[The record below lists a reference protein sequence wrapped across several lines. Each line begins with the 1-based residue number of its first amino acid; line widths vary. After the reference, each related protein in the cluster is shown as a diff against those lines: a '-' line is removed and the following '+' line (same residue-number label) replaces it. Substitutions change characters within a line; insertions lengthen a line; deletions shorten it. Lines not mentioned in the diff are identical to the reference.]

1 MARYTDSV
9 CRQCR
14 REGTKLFLKGDRC
27 YNEAKCAV
35 MKRHTPPGQHGQARA
50 RKASE
55 YGTQLR
61 EKQKCRRA
69 YGVLESQFRKYYDMA
84 TNMQG
89 VTGENMLC
97 LLERRLDNVVYRL
110 GLGASRA
117 QARQWIT
124 HGHILVDG
132 HKVDIPSYLVKPGQ
146 KISVLSK
153 SFDVEFFKGVR
164 EQGAD
169 KPIPK
174 WLELDGQTSA
184 VQWQQCPSVMIST
197 SPLRNTSLLSSIQG
211 NHHGYPDLSV
221 TFFQERGEI

>member
-35 MKRHTPPGQHGQARA
+35 VKRHTPPGQHGQARA
-50 RKASE
+50 RKSSE
-55 YGTQLR
+55 YGLQLR

-84 TNMQG
+84 SNMRG

-110 GLGASRA
+110 GFGVSRP
-117 QARQWIT
+117 QARQLVT
-124 HGHILVDG
+124 HGHITVDG
-132 HKVDIPSYLVKPGQ
+132 HKVDIPSFLVKPGQ
-146 KISVLSK
+146 VVAIRDK
-153 SFDVEFFKGVR
+153 SRDLECFKAIR

-174 WLELDGQTSA
+174 WLELDA
-184 VQWQQCPSVMIST
+184 AN
-197 SPLRNTSLLSSIQG
+197 LRG
-211 NHHGYPDLSV
+211 NVAAMPQRDDIDLTIEEHLIVEFYS
-221 TFFQERGEI
+221 R